1 MTPAEIVDETDGR
14 VADFLNAEVGDIGDR
29 DTVLA
34 RSLKI
39 DHIHADPI
47 AGDDLALGQGL
58 DQLAVDRR
66 PLHDQRVG
74 VTHHGNQFLRIPRLH
89 PHQVDIEPG
98 VAQDTGFEAVV
109 GIAKIGDDYFECRH

>member
-1 MTPAEIVDETDGR
+1 M
-14 VADFLNAEVGDIGDR
+14 
-29 DTVLA
+29 LA
-34 RSLKI
+34 RSLKV

-47 AGDDLALGQGL
+47 AGDDFALGQRL

-74 VTHHGNQFLRIPRLH
+74 IPHHGHQFFRIARLH
-89 PHQVDIEPG
+89 PHQVDIEPR